1 MAMNRRNFLRLA
13 GAAGLV
19 VAARPRMSLAEGA
32 DGGPWEGPLW
42 ITIHAGGG
50 WDPTLLCDPKGRLS
64 TSQTDPV
71 NNSFRADQIVEA
83 GGFRLAP
90 VTGHVETFARWGSR
104 ILALN
109 GVDTGT
115 NSHDT
120 GTRHVWSGTFDLDAP
135 SIAALTASAL
145 PPVPPALAFLSFGGY
160 DATGQLVPPTR
171 IPSADAFRELAFP
184 ELIDANNAATGVLV
198 PENLATLREA
208 RMNRLARQSAEATHP
223 RRQRALGVLM
233 EQLSSDSD
241 LVAITR
247 HMPATL
253 DNSQNPI
260 IRQAQICCAAFKAG
274 LAVSASLTTGGFDTH
289 GNHDATHTPS
299 MQRVVAGL
307 DFLFQEAERQG
318 ISDRLYILVGSD
330 FGRTPGYNATNG
342 KDHWPVTSMLVSGPG
357 IRGGRT
363 IGASDYYQNA
373 RNLDP
378 VTLSPVD
385 SGGVK
390 LTPGVIHRALRRHA
404 GLEGTEVA
412 QRFRVVGDDLDLFS

>member
-13 GAAGLV
+13 GAAGLA
-19 VAARPRMSLAEGA
+19 VATRPAVSLA
-32 DGGPWEGPLW
+32 DGSDNGPWGGPLW
-42 ITIHAGGG
+42 VTLHAGGG

-64 TSQTDPV
+64 ATQTDPV
-71 NNSFRADQIVEA
+71 NNSYRADQIVEV

-90 VTGHVETFARWGSR
+90 VAGHVEVFTRWGSR
-104 ILALN
+104 LLALN

-135 SIAALTASAL
+135 SIAALTASTL
-145 PPVPPALAFLSFGGY
+145 PAVPPSLAFLSFGGY

-171 IPSADAFRELAFP
+171 IPSADAIRELAFP
-184 ELIDANNAATGVLV
+184 ELTDANNAATSVLI
-198 PENLATLREA
+198 PENLAALREA
-208 RMNRLARQSAEATHP
+208 RLNRLGRQAGEATHP
-223 RRQRALGVLM
+223 RRQRAMGVLM
-233 EQLSSDSD
+233 ETLSADSD
-241 LVAITR
+241 LIAITR
-247 HMPATL
+247 HLPTTL
-253 DNSQNPI
+253 DSSQNPL

-274 LAVSASLTTGGFDTH
+274 LAVSASLTSGGFDTH
-289 GNHDATHTPS
+289 GNHDAGHTPS

-307 DFLFQEAERQG
+307 DFLLQEAERQG
-318 ISDRLYILVGSD
+318 IADRLFIVVGSD

-342 KDHWPVTSMLVSGPG
+342 KDHWPVTSMLVAGPG

-363 IGASDYYQNA
+363 VGASDYYQAA
-373 RNLDP
+373 RNIDP
-378 VTLSPVD
+378 VTLAPVE
-385 SGGVK
+385 SGGVR

-412 QRFRVVGDDLDLFS
+412 TRFRVVGDDLDLFS